1 MADLKILAVD
11 SSAGP
16 ASCAVYQ
23 AGKVLAGSYAN
34 TGLTHSQTL
43 APMIN
48 DVLKNAAVDVRE
60 IDLFAV
66 SAGPGS
72 FTGVRIGVA
81 AVKGMALA
89 GDKPC
94 IGVSTLAAMARLVS
108 GLPVD
113 GLVCAA
119 MDARRGQVYAALFE
133 TDGGKIRRVMED
145 TALAVE
151 DLKKRVENHKK
162 KVILIGDGAG
172 LCYNAF
178 GSKADTFLAPPHLRY
193 QNAVGVA
200 MEAEADPQRAVSA
213 ERLMPTY
220 LRLPQA
226 ERELKRRLG
235 QFD

>member
-1 MADLKILAVD
+1 MKILAVD

-16 ASCAVYQ
+16 SCAVYQ
-23 AGKVLAGSYAN
+23 AGRPGELLRQHRA
-34 TGLTHSQTL
+34 THSQTL

-48 DVLKNAAVDVRE
+48 DVLKTRRLTFAE

-72 FTGVRIGVA
+72 FRSQDRGRGESRCS
-81 AVKGMALA
+81 ALA
-89 GDKPC
+89 GTSP
-94 IGVSTLAAMARLVS
+94 VS
-108 GLPVD
+108 GLHPRRDGKAGFWPAVD
-113 GLVCAA
+113 GWYAP
-119 MDARRGQVYAALFE
+119 RWTRGGVRCAALFE
-133 TDGGKIRRVMED
+133 TDGGKIRQVMED
-145 TALAVE
+145 TALSVE

-178 GSKADTFLAPPHLRY
+178 GLKADTFLAPPHLRY